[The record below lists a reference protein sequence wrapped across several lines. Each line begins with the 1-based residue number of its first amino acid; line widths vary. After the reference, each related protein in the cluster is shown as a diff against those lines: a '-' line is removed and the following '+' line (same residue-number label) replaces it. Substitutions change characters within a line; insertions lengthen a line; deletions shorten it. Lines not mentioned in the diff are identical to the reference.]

1 MKKLIPFFLL
11 SLVVFG
17 SFIFFEGQDSTVDP
31 KEAINQGI
39 SQYKKTNALTA
50 DEEAKVRI
58 QLAIADY
65 LAANTKLPESL
76 DMLVPTY
83 FERVPRDPSTGKA
96 YLYKVDGR
104 KFELIGGEASK
115 SNPSTDSLAGTSK
128 TEDFINPNEMEMTD
142 FVYDPTGKRD
152 PFKPFTVKQEI
163 LVNESAP
170 PLLRYDI
177 SQFRV
182 AAVLTD
188 SKGGRF
194 AMVEDSTGIGYPVR
208 VDDHIGLHNGKV
220 IKIEPDKIDIIETIT
235 DAAGES
241 RQELRSIK
249 LVAAGGSVESLKNRS
264 KSPRSKKR

>member
-11 SLVVFG
+11 LISVSG
-17 SFIFFEGQDSTVDP
+17 AFIFFEGQNNTVDP

-39 SQYKKTNALTA
+39 SQYKKTNSLTT

-65 LAANTKLPESL
+65 LAANTKLPEDL
-76 DMLVPTY
+76 NMLVPKY
-83 FERVPRDPSTGKA
+83 FDRVPRDPSTGKA
-96 YLYKVDGR
+96 YVYKVDGR
-104 KFELIGGEASK
+104 KFELIGGESKKSTSGDDGTLAVAS
-115 SNPSTDSLAGTSK
+115 
-128 TEDFINPNEMEMTD
+128 EDFINPNKMEMDD

-152 PFKPFTVKQEI
+152 PFRPFTVKQDI

-194 AMVEDSTGIGYPVR
+194 AMVEDATGIGYPVH
-208 VDDHIGLHNGKV
+208 VDDKIGLNNGKV
-220 IKIEPDKIDIIETIT
+220 IKIEPGQIEVLETVT
-235 DAAGES
+235 NAAGES
-241 RQELRSIK
+241 KQELRYIK
-249 LVAAGGSVESLKNRS
+249 LVSGGGSSDSLKNRGRS
-264 KSPRSKKR
+264 SRSKRR